1 MPEGLRR
8 YLQPREGWL
17 SAALLMVMLLSLGWC
32 VQRAVWL
39 EQMEFLVPIAF
50 FALLLG
56 TVLALS
62 PLSVTLTLPI
72 SAVVGAG
79 IVLWTIGGEYFPE
92 LSQGARLPDPARRR
106 AGLDADPGRPRL
118 SRPSSR
124 RTPSGSAC

>member
-1 MPEGLRR
+1 MPEGMRR

-17 SAALLMVMLLSLGWC
+17 SAGLLMVMLLSLSWS
-32 VQRAVWL
+32 VQRAEWL
-39 EQMEFLVPIAF
+39 QQTEFLVPIAF

-79 IVLWTIGGEYFPE
+79 IVLWAIGGEYFAE
-92 LSQGARLPDPARRR
+92 LPQAVRFVTLRD
-106 AGLDADPGRPRL
+106 DAI
-118 SRPSSR
+118 
-124 RTPSGSAC
+124 

>member
-17 SAALLMVMLLSLGWC
+17 SAALLMVMLLSLCWS
-32 VQRAVWL
+32 VQRALWL

-79 IVLWTIGGEYFPE
+79 IVLWTDRRRVLPGTITGCSVPE
-92 LSQGARLPDPARRR
+92 PARRR
-106 AGLDADPGRPRL
+106 VWTG
-118 SRPSSR
+118 
-124 RTPSGSAC
+124 